1 MSCPRVE
8 WRVNLCFNIALGS
21 PCELTQLAF
30 PALSLLS
37 WHITVVQQLGC
48 SWSSCGELYSQSAEF
63 PFQLSALKCVQNVQ
77 LFRHHSGPLAPLWDQ
92 DANADKVAEWEKLC
106 FKAENCKSQNCSL
119 LLFGNSTA
127 CWCCSLHSNIVFKGI
142 TQFLTKWF
150 APVMKSQPK
159 RQSFLKMILIRFSQ
173 THRICDVN
181 VETVAGLVTVLL
193 NFLHL

>member
-106 FKAENCKSQNCSL
+106 FKAE
-119 LLFGNSTA
+119 TA
-127 CWCCSLHSNIVFKGI
+127 AKAKIVLYCC
-142 TQFLTKWF
+142 
-150 APVMKSQPK
+150 
-159 RQSFLKMILIRFSQ
+159 
-173 THRICDVN
+173 
-181 VETVAGLVTVLL
+181 LVTALLAGVALCIRILYSKELL
-193 NFLHL
+193 NS